1 MWSNHGYAI
10 NNEFFSHNGLV
21 QNMHTLTF
29 ILVALV
35 AIEHFYILVLEMFMW
50 TKPRTLKIFGIDP
63 ALAEQ
68 TKAMA
73 ANQGLYN
80 GFLAA
85 GLVFGLMHNNDAFAM
100 QLQIFFLSCV
110 IVAAIYGCLTVKKSI
125 IFVQGLPAILALL
138 SVLILG

>member
-1 MWSNHGYAI
+1 
-10 NNEFFSHNGLV
+10 
-21 QNMHTLTF
+21 MHTLTF

-35 AIEHFYILVLEMFMW
+35 AVEHFYILILEMFMW
-50 TKPRTLKIFGIDP
+50 TKPRTLKVFGIAP

-85 GLVFGLMHNNDAFAM
+85 GLVFSLMHGNEAFAV
-100 QLQIFFLSCV
+100 QLQVFFLSCV
-110 IVAAIYGCLTVKKSI
+110 VVAAIYGSLTVKKSI
-125 IFVQGLPAILALL
+125 IFVQGLPAALALL
-138 SVLILG
+138 SVLTLG